1 MTLSREL
8 GVLCFRWGLLIE
20 KISDEFAVALSACCV
35 AIIIARVRRTLFLR
49 SLRDI

>member
-8 GVLCFRWGLLIE
+8 GLLCIRRGLLIE
-20 KISDEFAVALSACCV
+20 KISDEFAVALSACCAAV
-35 AIIIARVRRTLFLR
+35 IIARVRRTLFLI